1 MPFVPGVAPVVAD
14 GMWSARDAGTNPPAM
29 KTPKE
34 LVRQY
39 FEAYDSGDRRKVE
52 PLLCEDFIFT
62 GPEDGYL
69 GKQEFFDR
77 CWPQPG
83 SRYVHQLGNIFQ
95 IGNEYCV
102 TYQCQPPTGESFH
115 NTEFF
120 LIQGNRIRQIEVPF
134 DPGSPELTEG
144 AGEVAEDP
152 VLPPGEAGIRQLLE
166 ELATAWRDKK
176 AEALAALHVPGAVL
190 FDPAA
195 LDPAAS
201 GTLCGRGLADWF
213 RAFKGRPDYQ
223 IHGLSVTAGEE
234 SGFCHYQVKLR
245 GQSSASGA
253 LEFRWRVTLGCVK
266 TPAGWRIAH
275 SHTSAPAG
283 LPDDP
288 LKFRQGRQ

>member
-1 MPFVPGVAPVVAD
+1 
-14 GMWSARDAGTNPPAM
+14 M

-62 GPEDGYL
+62 GPEDDYL

-77 CWPQPG
+77 CWPEPG
-83 SRYVHQLGNIFQ
+83 SRHVHRLGNIFQ

-102 TYQCQPPTGESFH
+102 TYQCQPPVGDSFH

-134 DPGSPELTEG
+134 DPGSPDLTDAAAEVVEG
-144 AGEVAEDP
+144 PGIA
-152 VLPPGEAGIRQLLE
+152 PGEAGIRQLLE
-166 ELATAWRDKK
+166 EIAKAWRDKN
-176 AEALAALHVPGAVL
+176 AGSLASLHLPGARL
-190 FDPAA
+190 FDPAVIGQDSPTA
-195 LDPAAS
+195 LRGQGAAE
-201 GTLCGRGLADWF
+201 WF
-213 RAFKGRPDYQ
+213 RAFKGRLDYQ
-223 IHGLSVTAGEE
+223 IHGLEITAGEE
-234 SGFCHYQVKLR
+234 SGFCHYQVHLR
-245 GQSSASGA
+245 GQSVASGP

-275 SHTSAPAG
+275 SHTSLPAAAA
-283 LPDDP
+283 LPEDP